1 MLSLQADDK
10 ILEGEMFALGMGL
23 PSSNFPY
30 RKQGV
35 KFVSCAEEKV
45 MDLAFLS
52 MAEMNLQKMEVCGKR
67 FWKNI
72 SGNGNKYI

>member
-1 MLSLQADDK
+1 MTKSWREKCLHWEWDFHRR
-10 ILEGEMFALGMGL
+10 I
-23 PSSNFPY
+23 FPY

-72 SGNGNKYI
+72 FRKWK